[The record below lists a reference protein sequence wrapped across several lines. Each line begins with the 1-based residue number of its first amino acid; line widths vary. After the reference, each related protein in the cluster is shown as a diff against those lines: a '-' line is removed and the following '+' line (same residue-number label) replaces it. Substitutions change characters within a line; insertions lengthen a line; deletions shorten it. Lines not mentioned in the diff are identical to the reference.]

1 MTTIISITE
10 DEWID
15 QYNPSDEMLETYGEE
30 YEKVLKT
37 DVSFIWTLV
46 ETDYGEL
53 ISSGYAYVN
62 RIGYYIARVP
72 HDLEKCILVD
82 VS

>member
-1 MTTIISITE
+1 MIENISY
-10 DEWID
+10 DEWLMTYSPEED
-15 QYNPSDEMLETYGEE
+15 MLETYGEDIAR
-30 YEKVLKT
+30 VVAT
-37 DVSFIWTLV
+37 DTNLIWTLV

-72 HDLEKCILVD
+72 HDLEKRILVD

>member
-1 MTTIISITE
+1 MTENISY
-10 DEWID
+10 DEWLMTYSPEED
-15 QYNPSDEMLETYGEE
+15 MLETYGEDIAR
-30 YEKVLKT
+30 VVAT
-37 DVSFIWTLV
+37 DTNLIWTLV

-72 HDLEKCILVD
+72 HDLEKHILVD

>member
-1 MTTIISITE
+1 MTQNISY
-10 DEWID
+10 DEWLMT
-15 QYNPSDEMLETYGEE
+15 YSPEEAMLETYGED
-30 YEKVLKT
+30 VARVVAT
-37 DVSFIWTLV
+37 DTNLIWTLV

-72 HDLEKCILVD
+72 HDLEKQILVD

>member
-1 MTTIISITE
+1 MTENISY
-10 DEWID
+10 DEWLMT
-15 QYNPSDEMLETYGEE
+15 YSPEEEMLETYGEDIAR
-30 YEKVLKT
+30 VVAT
-37 DVSFIWTLV
+37 DTNLIWTLV